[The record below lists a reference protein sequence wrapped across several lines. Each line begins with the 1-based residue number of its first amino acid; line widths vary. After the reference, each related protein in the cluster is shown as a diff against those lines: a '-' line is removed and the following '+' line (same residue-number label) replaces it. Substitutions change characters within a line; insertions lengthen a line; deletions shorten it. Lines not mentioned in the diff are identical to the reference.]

1 MNRADRPLRIAVV
14 GHTNTGKTSLLRTL
28 TRDRRFGEVSFRP
41 GTTRHVEMARLR
53 VDDREVLEL
62 YDTPGLEDPIALLE
76 TMEDTA
82 TAAEVRMDGPA
93 RIGRFLESEAAAG
106 RFEQEA
112 KVLRQLL
119 QSDAAFYVIDARD
132 PVLGKYRDELALLA
146 WCGVPLLPLLNF
158 VADPRADEA
167 AWRDTLAR
175 AGLHAIVRFDTVAP
189 GLGSERLLYEKLAT
203 LIDGHRERLLA
214 LVDSHEREA
223 RYRREAALGLIAELL
238 VDVAADRAVV
248 RGRNSAA
255 LAAAAEALN
264 GRVRSREQQCLES
277 LLELYRF
284 TREDIELHELPIR
297 DGRWEN
303 DLFDPDTLQLMGVR
317 IGGGAAAGA
326 ASGLGVDLMVGGLT
340 LGAATAI
347 GALAGGGYQ
356 TLRHYGNRLLGLF
369 GGEQHMR
376 VQDDILVLLAWRQM
390 QLLQALEGRG
400 HAATA
405 AHRLGAP
412 DASSA
417 RLPAL
422 WQGSLPTPLRRARA
436 RPEWLEDEGAAGRLE
451 AIRELQEQLVP
462 VHAQLADQRRG
473 HHGE

>member
-1 MNRADRPLRIAVV
+1 MKYTDSPLRIAVV

-28 TRDRRFGEVSFRP
+28 TRDQRFGAVSFQP

-53 VDDREVLEL
+53 VEGREALEL

-76 TMEDTA
+76 MLESMG
-82 TAAEVRMDGPA
+82 TAAGARMDGPA
-93 RIGRFLESEAAAG
+93 RINRFLESESAAG

-119 QSDAAFYVIDARD
+119 HSDAAFYVIDARD

-158 VADPRADEA
+158 VADPRADEP
-167 AWRDTLAR
+167 AWRDMLAR

-214 LVDSHEREA
+214 LVESHEQDA
-223 RYRREAALGLIAELL
+223 RDRRRAALGLIADLL
-238 VDVAADRAVV
+238 LDVAADRAVV
-248 RGRNSAA
+248 RGGSGDA
-255 LAAAAEALN
+255 LATAAEALN
-264 GRVRSREQQCLES
+264 GRVRAREQQCLEA
-277 LLELYRF
+277 LLDLYRF
-284 TREDIELHELPIR
+284 TREDIELHELPVR

-317 IGGGAAAGA
+317 VGGGAAAGA
-326 ASGLGVDLMVGGLT
+326 ASGLGIDLMVGGAT

-347 GALAGGGYQ
+347 GALAGGSYQ
-356 TLRHYGNRLLGLF
+356 TLRHYGNRILGML

-390 QLLQALEGRG
+390 QLLRALEGRG

-405 AHRLGAP
+405 AHRLETAETG
-412 DASSA
+412 SA
-417 RLPAL
+417 GDRSP
-422 WQGSLPTPLRRARA
+422 WQGELPGPLRQARA
-436 RPEWLEDEGAAGRLE
+436 RPEWLENDGAVGRPA
-451 AIRELQEQLVP
+451 AIRELQEELFRIYSKRSQSTG
-462 VHAQLADQRRG
+462 DR
-473 HHGE
+473 HGG